1 MDLTSSFS
9 DINEIIFTNYTTNDS
24 NCFIFTV
31 KNLEPKLSQK
41 TVLMEYFQQPYC
53 LFLLS
58 FNYFQIKINF

>member
-31 KNLEPKLSQK
+31 NSDFSLLKKNRRDPNISS
-41 TVLMEYFQQPYC
+41 
-53 LFLLS
+53 LLT
-58 FNYFQIKINF
+58 